1 MKTFADK
8 LQLFKNK
15 LSKIYLNDSERV
27 LETHFY
33 NRNKTFRIS
42 KLKQRL
48 DQEVLESLLNQGIK
62 YKQIEGLENFYIALE
77 NSNKLSFTNEFNSN
91 YIYIQEA
98 SSSLPVYQIDPKES
112 DNILDMCASPGSK
125 TSLIQNLSNNKANV
139 VAVEKSR
146 SRFFKLKENLVN
158 NGVENVQVFNIDAN
172 RLIFIKP
179 EFSNYFNKIIVDV
192 PCTTESKIDLN
203 DQDSLKEWKP
213 QNAKSISKLQRGL
226 LNSAFKMLK
235 PSGTLIYSTCT
246 YSVEEN
252 EDVVNWFLKK
262 NSNAR
267 LLNLDLSI
275 KNIKDGVTSYREKKY
290 TQDMVLTK
298 RIIPNNE
305 FTAFYMAKLTKVD

>member
-15 LSKIYLNDSERV
+15 LSEIYFNDSEKIF
-27 LETHFY
+27 ETHFY

-125 TSLIQNLSNNKANV
+125 TSLIQNLSKNKANV

-235 PSGTLIYSTCT
+235 PGGTLIYSTCT

-252 EDVVNWFLKK
+252 EDVVNWFLKR
-262 NSNAR
+262 NSNAM

-275 KNIKDGVTSYREKKY
+275 ENIKDGVTSYREKKY
-290 TQDMVLTK
+290 IQDMALTK

>member
-15 LSKIYLNDSERV
+15 VSEIYLNDSEKI

-33 NRNKTFRIS
+33 NRNKTFRIN
-42 KLKQRL
+42 KLKQKL

-62 YKQIEGLENFYIALE
+62 CKQIEGLDNFYIALE

-91 YIYIQEA
+91 QIYIQEA
-98 SSSLPVYQIDPKES
+98 SSSLPVYEINSEENDL
-112 DNILDMCASPGSK
+112 ILDMCASPGSK
-125 TSLIQNLSNNKANV
+125 TSLIQNLSDNKANV

-146 SRFFKLKENLVN
+146 NRFFKLKENLVN

-192 PCTTESKIDLN
+192 PCTTESKVDLN
-203 DQDSLKEWKP
+203 EQDSLKEWKP

-235 PSGTLIYSTCT
+235 PGGTLIYSTCT

-252 EDVVNWFLKK
+252 EDVVNWFLKN
-262 NSNAR
+262 NSNAK
-267 LLNLDLSI
+267 LLNIDLSI

-290 TQDMVLTK
+290 TQDMTLTK

-305 FTAFYMAKLTKVD
+305 FTAFYMAKLTKVA